1 MLPTIVEEFSTRI
14 FNQFYADQLPSD
26 VTKEDWS
33 IRFPHKTSAL
43 FGFHPHLL
51 GKDLQADENDR
62 ALFMLVWN
70 EFDHILYLNMERYH
84 PNDISIFPTIYNE
97 LKTFLCEK
105 GIDCLVSVFCYEH
118 YEDIED
124 MVKSIPLSY
133 TGDRSKKVYHMLEK
147 FPMFKGDIPVLQIGF
162 DGIQYNDWQSKQ
174 FQLKVDINK
183 ATLSISDVTG
193 AVISSVNEPKE
204 AEKFIKKY
212 IS

>member
-1 MLPTIVEEFSTRI
+1 MLQTIVEEFSTRI
-14 FNQFYADQLPSD
+14 FDQFYAHQLPDD

-33 IRFPHKTSAL
+33 IRLPHKTSAL

-70 EFDHILYLNMERYH
+70 EFDHILYLNMERYN
-84 PNDISIFPTIYNE
+84 PNDISIFPIIYQE
-97 LKTFLCEK
+97 LKNYLNEK
-105 GIDCLVSVFCYEH
+105 EIDCLVSVFCYEH
-118 YEDIED
+118 YEDIQD
-124 MVKSIPLSY
+124 MMNSIPLSY
-133 TGDRSKKVYHMLEK
+133 TGVHSQKVYEMLEK
-147 FPMFKGDIPVLQIGF
+147 FPMFKGEIPVLQIGF

-174 FQLKVDINK
+174 FQLKVDMKK
-183 ATLSISDVTG
+183 ATLSISDVSG
-193 AVISSVNEPKE
+193 AVISHVKEAKE